1 MLVAHHAAFPSKTQ
15 LKQNL
20 TAILHPQ
27 ATDVDPE
34 NVNKSE
40 ASQQIDRLKN
50 MSDGSGSSTA
60 PASNT
65 SSSKPTDAAK
75 KSDETLQ
82 HPENWT
88 TGGESATGKQA
99 GYIKAMASR
108 AGEDVNVEGMSKTEA
123 SEKISDLKK
132 ETGM

>member
-1 MLVAHHAAFPSKTQ
+1 M
-15 LKQNL
+15 
-20 TAILHPQ
+20 
-27 ATDVDPE
+27 
-34 NVNKSE
+34 E
-40 ASQQIDRLKN
+40 A
-50 MSDGSGSSTA
+50 GGSSNAAAAGA
-60 PASNT
+60 PASSTSNT
-65 SSSKPTDAAK
+65 SNTTTDPSK

-123 SEKISDLKK
+123 SEKIGELKK